1 MTGGG
6 GWKYGTKTMSSQ
18 EEEMSYQL
26 QMLSQG
32 LDYDASDLVTKD
44 IVPTEVEAT
53 EVEHSAQ
60 VPTITVDSITNPAII
75 IDREYFYT
83 KD

>member
-1 MTGGG
+1 MPS
-6 GWKYGTKTMSSQ
+6 K

-26 QMLSQG
+26 QMSSQG
-32 LDYDASDLVTKD
+32 LDYDASDQATKE

-53 EVEHSAQ
+53 EVEHLAQ
-60 VPTITVDSITNPAII
+60 VTTITVDSITNPAII

>member
-1 MTGGG
+1 MAL
-6 GWKYGTKTMSSQ
+6 KMSSQ

-26 QMLSQG
+26 QMSSQG
-32 LDYDASDLVTKD
+32 LDYDASDLVTKE
-44 IVPTEVEAT
+44 IVPTEMEVT

-60 VPTITVDSITNPAII
+60 VTTITVDSITNPAII